1 MLRPTAAVLAQIPLF
16 TRVSAADRERLIPLS
31 EVREYDRGDMVFHEG
46 DASDFFFVVLTGRIK
61 VYKHGPD
68 GHDIILE
75 MFGPGGPLG
84 AVATF
89 ESRPY
94 RRPHRPW
101 SHRAACSSRVRR
113 FSSCSSGTRRWC
125 AACSA
130 VSRCGWCS
138 SRRAWPS

>member
-1 MLRPTAAVLAQIPLF
+1 
-16 TRVSAADRERLIPLS
+16 
-31 EVREYDRGDMVFHEG
+31 MVFHEG

-94 RRPHRPW
+94 PASASPW

-130 VSRCGWCS
+130 VSSLRLVQLTTRLAELTGG
-138 SRRAWPS
+138 RIEARFARLF